1 MLAAAMRYAGA
12 IRLDHVLGLNR
23 LFVIPHGASPQAG
36 AYLRFPLIPLLA
48 VIALESDRHHCIVI
62 GEDLGTVPEQL
73 RDILADWGVWSYRV
87 MLFERAPDGAF
98 LPPEA
103 YPENALVTFS
113 THDLPTFAGWCS
125 GHDLATKRAI
135 GIDPGETEP
144 ERQMAIAAL
153 QQALRQ
159 RSNEKLN
166 LVSVVRY
173 LATTSSRLLVIS
185 LEDLVGTLDQINIP
199 NTIREHPNWRRR
211 LPIALDELPRQPQWI
226 TIVDALRATR
236 SRTR

>member
-1 MLAAAMRYAGA
+1 
-12 IRLDHVLGLNR
+12 
-23 LFVIPHGASPQAG
+23 
-36 AYLRFPLIPLLA
+36 LRFPLIPLLA

-87 MLFERAPDGAF
+87 MLFERAPDGTF

-113 THDLPTFAGWCS
+113 THDLATFAGWCS

-144 ERQMAIAAL
+144 ERQMAIATL

-226 TIVDALRATR
+226 TIADALRAI
-236 SRTR
+236 RTRTR